1 MPNKYVSMVEVSI
14 ATSLALICFWVY
26 YKACA
31 TSPGKITKD
40 NYKDYVE
47 KYKEYYDG

>member
-1 MPNKYVSMVEVSI
+1 MPNNKIPGIHVAI
-14 ATSLALICFWVY
+14 ANFLAFICFWVY

-31 TSPGKITKD
+31 TSPGEITKQ
-40 NYKDYVE
+40 NVQSYIE